1 MRRNAYIILTTLLLL
16 LMAMPPVAA
25 QQDKAADRIK
35 QLTKEMYQRFS
46 EDDYEGLKKVGNELK
61 SESEKVGDDITYY
74 KSWGNIIIKSVEQ
87 EGRQQALNMM
97 KELREHAI
105 QHNSKFGLYTSYY
118 TTAHIL
124 NMMDDTE
131 GAIENYKKAGE
142 ILKANY
148 PKESMAPTYNAIAE
162 VLVQQKKDSLAV
174 VYSQKALSDPY
185 ISLLQ
190 RRISLSNICQAYGW
204 LGKRAEFDRAYA
216 RLSKLEPLSEN
227 ISDDRR
233 KVEVFRASMNGQ
245 HEEAIK
251 QASKMKSRVSR
262 LLYQNKAYEWA
273 GRWEEALTAYKNY
286 RFYQEE
292 VNKKEL
298 KEQAKYYQME
308 LNIAQA
314 ENESKDLRLRNRRLE
329 QEKLEDELTHKQLET
344 ETAKLKLQNMD
355 IELAS
360 AAIKHKNDSLEQCTQ
375 AALLDEY
382 KLRMEAQRQSE
393 KSHHIMIVAAA
404 AIALLIIGGL
414 SLFQY
419 RRQRQIKQLQCMNER
434 LQTAY
439 DLLKQTTTAKELMES
454 ELRIAHDIQT
464 SMVPHDFPER
474 RNIDLY
480 AQLKPAKAVGGD
492 LYDFIFQGDKFY
504 FCIGDVAG
512 KGVPASMLM
521 SATINLFRMTAK
533 EGFPPE
539 YIATKLNDTLST
551 DNQDGMFVTMFI
563 GVIDMGSGH
572 MDYCNAG
579 HNPPLLDGSFMDV
592 ESNAPI
598 GLWPDIEF
606 VGQQVDYVKNKML
619 FLYTDGISEAE
630 NTAQEQFGE
639 ERLQAL
645 IHLNNMESSRQT
657 IETTIK
663 AVTHFVG
670 DAEQSD
676 DLTMM
681 CIKVTA

>member
-1 MRRNAYIILTTLLLL
+1 
-16 LMAMPPVAA
+16 
-25 QQDKAADRIK
+25 
-35 QLTKEMYQRFS
+35 
-46 EDDYEGLKKVGNELK
+46 
-61 SESEKVGDDITYY
+61 
-74 KSWGNIIIKSVEQ
+74 
-87 EGRQQALNMM
+87 
-97 KELREHAI
+97 
-105 QHNSKFGLYTSYY
+105 
-118 TTAHIL
+118 
-124 NMMDDTE
+124 
-131 GAIENYKKAGE
+131 
-142 ILKANY
+142 
-148 PKESMAPTYNAIAE
+148 
-162 VLVQQKKDSLAV
+162 
-174 VYSQKALSDPY
+174 
-185 ISLLQ
+185 
-190 RRISLSNICQAYGW
+190 
-204 LGKRAEFDRAYA
+204 
-216 RLSKLEPLSEN
+216 
-227 ISDDRR
+227 
-233 KVEVFRASMNGQ
+233 
-245 HEEAIK
+245 
-251 QASKMKSRVSR
+251 
-262 LLYQNKAYEWA
+262 
-273 GRWEEALTAYKNY
+273 
-286 RFYQEE
+286 
-292 VNKKEL
+292 KEL

-329 QEKLEDELTHKQLET
+329 QRQLEDELTHKQLET

-355 IELAS
+355 IELAN

-492 LYDFIFQGDKFY
+492 LYDFIFFDDKFY

-563 GVIDMGSGH
+563 GVIDMSSGH

-579 HNPPLLDGSFMDV
+579 HNPPLLDGAFMDV

-619 FLYTDGISEAE
+619 FLYTDGVSEAE

-681 CIKVTA
+681 CIKVIA

>member
-1 MRRNAYIILTTLLLL
+1 MRRTAYIIFTLLLL
-16 LMAMPPVAA
+16 LLTATPPAAA
-25 QQDKAADRIK
+25 QQEKAANRIK
-35 QLTKEMYQRFS
+35 QLKKEMYDLFGD
-46 EDDYEGLKKVGNELK
+46 DDYEGLKKVVDELK
-61 SESEKVGDDITYY
+61 KESEKAGDEITYY
-74 KSWGNIIIKSVEQ
+74 KSWGNIIIKSVEH
-87 EGRQQALNMM
+87 EGRLQALNMM

-105 QHNSKFGLYTSYY
+105 QHNNKFGIYTSYY

-131 GAIENYKKAGE
+131 GAIENYKKAGD

-148 PKESMAPTYNAIAE
+148 PKESMAPTYNAIAK
-162 VLVQQKKDSLAV
+162 VLIQQKKDSLAI

-185 ISLLQ
+185 INVIQ

-204 LGKRAEFDRAYA
+204 LNKRAEFDKAY
-216 RLSKLEPLSEN
+216 SKLEPLSEHIN
-227 ISDDRR
+227 DDRR
-233 KVEVFRASMNGQ
+233 KVEVFRANMNGQ

-262 LLYQNKAYEWA
+262 LLFQNKTYEWA
-273 GRWEEALTAYKNY
+273 GQWEEALTAYKNY

-292 VNKKEL
+292 VNKQEL
-298 KEQAKYYQME
+298 KDQAKYYQME
-308 LNIAQA
+308 LNMAQA
-314 ENESKDLRLRNRRLE
+314 ENESKDLRLKNRRLQQE
-329 QEKLEDELTHKQLET
+329 QLEHELTHKQLET

-355 IELAS
+355 IELAN
-360 AAIKHKNDSLEQCTQ
+360 AAIKHKNDSLEQRTQ

-393 KSHHIMIVAAA
+393 KSHHIMIAAAA
-404 AIALLIIGGL
+404 AIALMTIGGL
-414 SLFQY
+414 SFYQY
-419 RRQRQIKQLQCMNER
+419 RRQRQIRQLRSMNER

-563 GVIDMGSGH
+563 GVIDMSNGR

-579 HNPPLLDGSFMDV
+579 HNPPLLDGVFMDV

-598 GLWPDIEF
+598 GLWPEIEF
-606 VGQQVDYVKNKML
+606 IGQKVDYIKNKTL

-630 NTAQEQFGE
+630 NMALEQFGE

-645 IHLNNMESSRQT
+645 IHLSSADSSRQT

-681 CIKVTA
+681 CIKVIA

>member
-1 MRRNAYIILTTLLLL
+1 MRHTAYIILTTLLLL
-16 LMAMPPVAA
+16 LVATLPTAA
-25 QQDKAADRIK
+25 QQDKAADKIK
-35 QLTKEMYQRFS
+35 QLTKDMYELF
-46 EDDYEGLKKVGNELK
+46 EDDDYERLKNVADKLKEESKKTGNE
-61 SESEKVGDDITYY
+61 IIYY
-74 KSWGNIIIKSVEQ
+74 KAWGNVIIKSVEQ
-87 EGRQQALNMM
+87 EGRQQALNMI

-105 QHNSKFGLYTSYY
+105 QHNSKFGLYASYY

-124 NMMDDTE
+124 NMMNDTE
-131 GAIENYKKAGE
+131 EAIENYKKAGD
-142 ILKANY
+142 ILKEHF
-148 PKESMAPTYNAIAE
+148 PKESMAPTYNSIAE
-162 VLVQQKKDSLAV
+162 VLIQQKKDSMAV
-174 VYSQKALSDPY
+174 VYSQKALKDPY
-185 ISLLQ
+185 ISLNQ
-190 RRISLSNICQAYGW
+190 RRISLSNICLAYGW
-204 LGKRAEFDRAYA
+204 LNKRAEFDKAYA
-216 RLSKLEPLSEN
+216 RLRKLGPQSEHF
-227 ISDDRR
+227 SDNRR
-233 KVEVFRASMNGQ
+233 KVEVFRNSMNGQ
-245 HEEAIK
+245 HDEAIK
-251 QASKMKSRVSR
+251 QASKIKSRTAR

-273 GRWEEALTAYKNY
+273 GQWKEALAAYKDY
-286 RFYQEE
+286 RFYQDE
-292 VNKKEL
+292 VNRKEL
-298 KEQAKYYQME
+298 
-308 LNIAQA
+308 IAQA
-314 ENESKDLRLRNRRLE
+314 KFYKTELNAALEENELKDLRLKNRRLE
-329 QEKLEDELTHKQLET
+329 QKQLEDELTHKKLET

-355 IELAS
+355 IELAN
-360 AAIKHKNDSLEQCTQ
+360 AAIQHKNDSLEQCTQ

-404 AIALLIIGGL
+404 TIALLIIGGL
-414 SLFQY
+414 SFYQY

-492 LYDFIFQGDKFY
+492 LYDFIFLDDKFY

-521 SATINLFRMTAK
+521 SATINLFRMTVR

-563 GVIDMGSGH
+563 GVIDMSTGH

-579 HNPPLLDGSFMDV
+579 HNPPLLDGAFMDV

-598 GLWPDIEF
+598 GLWPEIEF
-606 VGQQVDYVKNKML
+606 VGQKVDYVKDKML
-619 FLYTDGISEAE
+619 FLYTDGVSEAE
-630 NTAQEQFGE
+630 NVAQEQFGE
-639 ERLQAL
+639 ERLQAI

-657 IETTIK
+657 IETTTK

-681 CIKVTA
+681 CIKVIA

>member
-1 MRRNAYIILTTLLLL
+1 MRHTAYIILTTLLLL
-16 LMAMPPVAA
+16 LVATLPTAA
-25 QQDKAADRIK
+25 QQDKAADKIK
-35 QLTKEMYQRFS
+35 QLTKDMYELF
-46 EDDYEGLKKVGNELK
+46 EDDDYERLKNVADKLKEESKKTGNE
-61 SESEKVGDDITYY
+61 IIYY
-74 KSWGNIIIKSVEQ
+74 KAWGNVIIKSVEQ
-87 EGRQQALNMM
+87 EGRQQALNMI

-105 QHNSKFGLYTSYY
+105 QHNSKFGLYASYY

-124 NMMDDTE
+124 NMMNDTE
-131 GAIENYKKAGE
+131 EAIENYKKAGD
-142 ILKANY
+142 ILKEHF
-148 PKESMAPTYNAIAE
+148 PKESMAPTYNSIAE
-162 VLVQQKKDSLAV
+162 VLIQQKKDSMAV
-174 VYSQKALSDPY
+174 VYSQKALKDPY
-185 ISLLQ
+185 ISLSQ
-190 RRISLSNICQAYGW
+190 RRISLSNICLAYGW
-204 LGKRAEFDRAYA
+204 LNKRAEFDKAYA
-216 RLSKLEPLSEN
+216 RLRKLGPQSEHF
-227 ISDDRR
+227 SDNRR
-233 KVEVFRASMNGQ
+233 KVEVFRNSMNGQ
-245 HEEAIK
+245 HDEAIK
-251 QASKMKSRVSR
+251 QASKIKSRTAR

-273 GRWEEALTAYKNY
+273 GQWKEALAAYKDY
-286 RFYQEE
+286 RFYQDE
-292 VNKKEL
+292 VNRKEL
-298 KEQAKYYQME
+298 
-308 LNIAQA
+308 IAQA
-314 ENESKDLRLRNRRLE
+314 KFYKTELNAALEENELKDLRLKNRRLE
-329 QEKLEDELTHKQLET
+329 QKQLEDELTHKKLET

-355 IELAS
+355 IELAN
-360 AAIKHKNDSLEQCTQ
+360 AAIQHKNDSLEQCTQ

-404 AIALLIIGGL
+404 TIALLIIGGL
-414 SLFQY
+414 SFYQY

-492 LYDFIFQGDKFY
+492 LYDFIFLDDKFY

-521 SATINLFRMTAK
+521 SATINLFRMTVR

-563 GVIDMGSGH
+563 GVIDMSTGH

-579 HNPPLLDGSFMDV
+579 HNPPLLDGAFMDV

-598 GLWPDIEF
+598 GLWPEIEF
-606 VGQQVDYVKNKML
+606 VGQKVDYVKDKML
-619 FLYTDGISEAE
+619 FLYTDGVSEAE
-630 NTAQEQFGE
+630 NVAQEQFGE
-639 ERLQAL
+639 ERLQAI

-657 IETTIK
+657 IETTTK

-681 CIKVTA
+681 CIKVIA

>member
-1 MRRNAYIILTTLLLL
+1 
-16 LMAMPPVAA
+16 
-25 QQDKAADRIK
+25 
-35 QLTKEMYQRFS
+35 
-46 EDDYEGLKKVGNELK
+46 
-61 SESEKVGDDITYY
+61 
-74 KSWGNIIIKSVEQ
+74 
-87 EGRQQALNMM
+87 
-97 KELREHAI
+97 
-105 QHNSKFGLYTSYY
+105 
-118 TTAHIL
+118 
-124 NMMDDTE
+124 
-131 GAIENYKKAGE
+131 
-142 ILKANY
+142 
-148 PKESMAPTYNAIAE
+148 
-162 VLVQQKKDSLAV
+162 
-174 VYSQKALSDPY
+174 
-185 ISLLQ
+185 
-190 RRISLSNICQAYGW
+190 
-204 LGKRAEFDRAYA
+204 
-216 RLSKLEPLSEN
+216 
-227 ISDDRR
+227 
-233 KVEVFRASMNGQ
+233 
-245 HEEAIK
+245 
-251 QASKMKSRVSR
+251 
-262 LLYQNKAYEWA
+262 
-273 GRWEEALTAYKNY
+273 
-286 RFYQEE
+286 
-292 VNKKEL
+292 
-298 KEQAKYYQME
+298 
-308 LNIAQA
+308 
-314 ENESKDLRLRNRRLE
+314 
-329 QEKLEDELTHKQLET
+329 
-344 ETAKLKLQNMD
+344 
-355 IELAS
+355 
-360 AAIKHKNDSLEQCTQ
+360 
-375 AALLDEY
+375 
-382 KLRMEAQRQSE
+382 
-393 KSHHIMIVAAA
+393 
-404 AIALLIIGGL
+404 
-414 SLFQY
+414 
-419 RRQRQIKQLQCMNER
+419 MNER

-563 GVIDMGSGH
+563 GVIDMSNGR

-579 HNPPLLDGSFMDV
+579 HNPPLLDGVFMDV

-598 GLWPDIEF
+598 GLWPEIEF
-606 VGQQVDYVKNKML
+606 IGQKVDYIKNKTL

-630 NTAQEQFGE
+630 NMALEQFGE

-645 IHLNNMESSRQT
+645 IHLSSADSSRQT

-681 CIKVTA
+681 CIKVIA